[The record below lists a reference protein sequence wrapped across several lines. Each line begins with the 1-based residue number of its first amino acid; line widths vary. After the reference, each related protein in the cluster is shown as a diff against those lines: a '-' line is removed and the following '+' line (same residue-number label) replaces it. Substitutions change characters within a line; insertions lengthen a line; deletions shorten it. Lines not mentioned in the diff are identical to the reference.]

1 MMPKKV
7 PGMLMYLI
15 TKLLIIMTPLKMMII
30 EDLPSKIM
38 TILYLPLNLIM
49 MLILKIICSKVPKT
63 PLLPL
68 LKKL

>member
-49 MLILKIICSKVPKT
+49 MLILKIICSKELKT
-63 PLLPL
+63 PLPL
-68 LKKL
+68 SLMKL

>member
-7 PGMLMYLI
+7 PGMSMYLI
-15 TKLLIIMTPLKMMII
+15 TKLLIIMTPLKKMII
-30 EDLPSKIM
+30 EDLPSEIM

-63 PLLPL
+63 HLMPL